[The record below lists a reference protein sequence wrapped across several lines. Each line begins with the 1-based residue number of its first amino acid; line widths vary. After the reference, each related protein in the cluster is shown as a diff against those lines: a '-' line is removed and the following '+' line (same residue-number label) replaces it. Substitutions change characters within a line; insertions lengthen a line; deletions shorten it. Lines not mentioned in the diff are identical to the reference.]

1 MMLMM
6 FGRTMMPLY
15 MTETAGKVDV
25 DLDTEDV
32 ASLLKLPM
40 AQMANVCADTMLST
54 MTPFGSND
62 DADMI

>member
-1 MMLMM
+1 
-6 FGRTMMPLY
+6 MMPLY